1 MKEENKELIIHV
13 VCHTHDDPGWL
24 WTLDDYYMGTD
35 HCKVSVKRILDN
47 MVVSLSNNKDR
58 KFSYVEMSFFKKW
71 YDTQTDKIKQKV
83 KDFIK
88 EGRLEIINGGWV
100 MHDEA
105 GTYYKHLIDNMR
117 IGLKFLKEE
126 FNITPKIGW
135 FIDPFGHS
143 SATSHL
149 LSQMNFEKIV
159 LTRIDYLE
167 RKFRIDNH
175 NLEFI
180 YDPFGIGQNIFT
192 HISYHH
198 YNPRNILRHYPGDK
212 KIELNEE
219 ELKNVCEKF
228 YEEMLEE
235 RVGYRT
241 NNLLLY
247 YGEDFSFNEADI
259 NYENIEMIMNYVNNN
274 MKGKMKLI
282 YSTPTQYFDS
292 VLKSGVNFEKHSNYD
307 FFPYAD
313 NAHCYWTGYFT
324 SRANLKGLIKQLGL
338 YINITNRLLFEI
350 FMENDKNKIKNNKK
364 IIEKTI
370 ECIYLARGNL
380 GVLQHHD
387 AVTGTSKEK
396 TNKDYE
402 NMAINGV
409 EKLKR
414 YISLLVNIIGNEYPY
429 DISCGYEEELV
440 IDKKNDIENNFMIV
454 NPNLNGDHL
463 FNFRL
468 NILEGDDNNSYEFSL
483 RDGDNI
489 VIGNNIAFN
498 DVDIGLRYSSIQFN
512 KNLEKNVL
520 LYFLSISRTN
530 KVIEKKYFSNLKD
543 EKININSNALIFD
556 CNNLKFIKD
565 KNEFKLSHGYYTS
578 YDGSNSNI
586 RPEKS
591 NPDGAYIFAPCE
603 NELQTYQSIDKNK
616 SFYQQNNYYTSIV
629 LRYPNSYLIIIIQN
643 NNLNIYVE
651 SIFDPIPRKSDK
663 GFNYLLVLDSNIN
676 NINKEY
682 NQPQI
687 FTDSQGINMMQRIKD
702 TRPNYKYEL
711 TEKISSNFYPITS
724 VVSLFET
731 ENKKNKISIFS
742 DRAQSAGVIGKG
754 QIQLICQRFSTV
766 DDWKGVGEGLYEN
779 SSMNRFFPVK
789 HLISFDDKNH
799 SDYFNKTPF
808 ILSVENA
815 KNKKICS
822 NYDNIISGE
831 DSIDIEFEVKQYGE
845 IFVEVGN
852 VYCDYFG
859 EYGKENENI
868 KFNYHKGKIVEYNLN
883 GVDKLKE
890 IKSGEEISIKKQI
903 FKSFLIERNLE
914 E

>member
-1 MKEENKELIIHV
+1 MAEEDKELVIHV

-35 HCKVSVKRILDN
+35 DCKVSVKRILDN
-47 MVVSLSNNKDR
+47 MVVSLSNKKDR
-58 KFSYVEMSFFKKW
+58 KFSYVEMSFFKRW
-71 YDTQTDKIKQKV
+71 YDNQTDKIKQTV
-83 KDFIK
+83 KNFIK

-126 FNITPKIGW
+126 FNYTPKIGW

-143 SATSHL
+143 SANSHI

-167 RKFRIDNH
+167 KKYLIENH
-175 NLEFI
+175 NLEFF
-180 YDPFGIGQNIFT
+180 YDPFDLGQNIFT

-198 YNPRNILRHYPGDK
+198 YNPRIILRHYPGDK
-212 KIELNEE
+212 KIELNDE
-219 ELKNVCEKF
+219 ELKDVCEK
-228 YEEMLEE
+228 YYQEMLEE

-241 NNLLLY
+241 NNILLY
-247 YGEDFSFNEADI
+247 YGEDFAFNEADI

-274 MKGKMKLI
+274 MKGKMRMI
-282 YSTPTQYFDS
+282 YSTPTQYFES
-292 VLKSGVNFEKHSNYD
+292 VLKSGVKFEKRKNFD

-313 NAHCYWTGYFT
+313 NAHCYWTGYFS

-350 FMENDKNKIKNNKK
+350 YMGEKEKIKKNKK

-370 ECIYLARGNL
+370 ECVYFAREKL

-402 NMAINGV
+402 NMAIVGV
-409 EKLKR
+409 EKLKK
-414 YISLLVNIIGNEYPY
+414 YIILLINILGGEQPY
-429 DISCGYEEELV
+429 EISCGYEEEIV
-440 IDKKNDIENNFMIV
+440 IDKKNEIENNFIV
-454 NPNLNGDHL
+454 LNPNLEEDHF

-468 NILEGDDNNSYEFSL
+468 NILKENNNISYEFKIKE
-483 RDGDNI
+483 GDKNI
-489 VIGNNIAFN
+489 FGNNIAFN
-498 DVDIGLRYSSIQFN
+498 DIDIGLRYSSIQFN
-512 KNLEKNVL
+512 KPLKKNVL
-520 LYFLSISRTN
+520 ISSLLISRTD
-530 KVIEKKYFSNLKD
+530 KVIEKKYFLNLKD
-543 EKININSNALIFD
+543 EKININNGALIFD

-565 KNEFKLSHGYYTS
+565 KNEFSLSHGYYTS

-603 NELQTYQSIDKNK
+603 NELQKYESIDKNK
-616 SFYQQNNYYTSIV
+616 SFYQQNEHFTSIV
-629 LRYPNSYLIIIIQN
+629 LRYPKSYLIIIIQN
-643 NNLNIYVE
+643 NTLNIYTE
-651 SIFDPIPRKSDK
+651 SIFDPIPRKTDK

-687 FTDSQGINMMQRIKD
+687 FTDSQGINMIQRIKD
-702 TRPNYKYEL
+702 IRPNYKYEL
-711 TEKISSNFYPITS
+711 TEKVTSNFYPTTS
-724 VVSLFET
+724 MVSLYET

-742 DRAQSAGVIGKG
+742 DRAQSAGVVNKG

-779 SSMNRFFPVK
+779 SSMDRFFPVK
-789 HLISFDDKNH
+789 HLISFEDKNY
-799 SDYFNKTPF
+799 SDYFNKVPF
-808 ILSVENA
+808 ILSVENG
-815 KNKKICS
+815 KFEKIKS
-822 NYDNIISGE
+822 NFEKIISG
-831 DSIDIEFEVKQYGE
+831 DNSLDIEFEVKKYGQ
-845 IFVEVGN
+845 IFMEVAN
-852 VYCDYFG
+852 IYCDYFS
-859 EYGKENENI
+859 ECGKENGCI
-868 KFNYHKGKIVEYNLN
+868 KFNIDKGKLVEYNLN
-883 GVDKLKE
+883 GVDE
-890 IKSGEEISIKKQI
+890 IKEVKNGEEFTLKKQM
-903 FKSFLIERNLE
+903 FKSFLIGRDLK
-914 E
+914 

>member
-1 MKEENKELIIHV
+1 MSEENKELVIHV

-47 MVVSLSNNKDR
+47 MVVSLTNKKDR

-71 YDTQTDKIKQKV
+71 YDTQTDKIKQTV

-143 SATSHL
+143 SATSHI

-167 RKFRIDNH
+167 KKDRIENH

-180 YDPFGIGQNIFT
+180 YDPFGLGQKIFT

-198 YNPRNILRHYPGDK
+198 YNPRKILRNYPGDK
-212 KIELNEE
+212 KIELSEE
-219 ELKNVCEKF
+219 ELKDVCEKY
-228 YEEMLEE
+228 YEEMVEE

-241 NNLLLY
+241 NNILLY
-247 YGEDFSFNEADI
+247 YGEDFAFNEADI
-259 NYENIEMIMNYVNNN
+259 NYENIEMIMNYVNKN
-274 MKGKMKLI
+274 MKGKMKMI
-282 YSTPTQYFDS
+282 YSTPSQYFES
-292 VLKSGVNFEKHSNYD
+292 VLKSGAKFDTHSNYD

-313 NAHCYWTGYFT
+313 NAHCYWTGYFS

-338 YINITNRLLFEI
+338 YVNITNRLLFEI
-350 FMENDKNKIKNNKK
+350 FTGNEGKMKNNKK
-364 IIEKTI
+364 IIKKAI
-370 ECIYLARGNL
+370 DCIYFAREKL

-402 NMAINGV
+402 NMAIVGV
-409 EKLKR
+409 EKLKK
-414 YISLLVNIIGNEYPY
+414 YIYLLVNILGGSEKPY
-429 DISCGYEEELV
+429 DISCGYEEELTLDGQNEV
-440 IDKKNDIENNFMIV
+440 DNNFVII
-454 NPNLNGDHL
+454 NPNLNEDHF
-463 FNFRL
+463 FNYRL
-468 NILEGDDNNSYEFSL
+468 NIFKKDDKNSYEFKITE
-483 RDGDNI
+483 GDHI
-489 VIGNNIAFN
+489 LFGNNIAFN
-498 DVDIGLRYSSIQFN
+498 DVDIGLRYSSLQFN
-512 KNLEKNVL
+512 SSLEKNNL
-520 LYFLSISRTN
+520 FTGLSIARTN
-530 KVIEKKYFSNLKD
+530 KVIEKKYFSSLKE
-543 EKININSNALIFD
+543 EKININNGELIFD
-556 CNNLKFIKD
+556 CETLKFIKD
-565 KNEFKLSHGYYTS
+565 KNEFSLSHGYYTS
-578 YDGSNSNI
+578 YDGSNSKV

-603 NELQTYQSIDKNK
+603 NELQTYKSIDKNK
-616 SFYQQNNYYTSIV
+616 SFYQQNINYTSIV

-643 NNLNIYVE
+643 NNLNIYTE
-651 SIFDPIPRKSDK
+651 SIFDPIPRKTDTAY
-663 GFNYLLVLDSNIN
+663 NYLLVLNSNIN
-676 NINKEY
+676 NINEEY

-687 FTDSQGINMMQRIKD
+687 FTDSQGINMMKRIKD

-711 TEKISSNFYPITS
+711 TEKVSSNFYPITS
-724 VVSLFET
+724 VVSLHET
-731 ENKKNKISIFS
+731 NNKKNKISIYS
-742 DRAQSAGVIGKG
+742 DRAQSAGFLDKG

-779 SSMNRFFPVK
+779 SSMDRFFPVK
-789 HLISFDDKNH
+789 HVISFHDKNY
-799 SDYFNKTPF
+799 SDYFNKVPF
-808 ILSVENA
+808 ILSVENTE
-815 KNKKICS
+815 KFKVNSNLDKIITL
-822 NYDNIISGE
+822 DNTL
-831 DSIDIEFEVKQYGE
+831 DVEFEAKKYGE
-845 IFVEVGN
+845 IFIEIGN
-852 VYCDYFG
+852 VFCDYYN

-868 KFNYHKGKIVEYNLN
+868 KFNYDNGKIIEYNLN
-883 GVDKLKE
+883 GVDEVKN
-890 IKSGEEISIKKQI
+890 IKNGEEISIKKQM
-903 FKSFLIERNLE
+903 FKSFLLQRHLKK
-914 E
+914 

>member
-1 MKEENKELIIHV
+1 MSEENKELVIHV

-35 HCKVSVKRILDN
+35 HCKFSVKRILDN
-47 MVVSLSNNKDR
+47 MVVSLTNKKDR

-71 YDTQTDKIKQKV
+71 YDTQPEKIKQKV
-83 KDFIK
+83 KEFIK

-143 SATSHL
+143 SATSHI

-167 RKFRIDNH
+167 KQYRIDNH

-180 YDPFGIGQNIFT
+180 YDPFGLGQNIFT

-198 YNPRNILRHYPGDK
+198 YNPRKILRNYPGDK
-212 KIELNEE
+212 KIVLNDE
-219 ELKNVCEKF
+219 ELKDVCEKF
-228 YEEMLEE
+228 YQEMLEE
-235 RVGYRT
+235 RVGFRT
-241 NNLLLY
+241 NNILLY

-274 MKGKMKLI
+274 MKGKMKMI

-292 VLKSGVNFEKHSNYD
+292 VLKSGANFEKYSNYD

-313 NAHCYWTGYFT
+313 NAHCYWTGYFS

-338 YINITNRLLFEI
+338 YINMTNRLLFEL
-350 FMENDKNKIKNNKK
+350 FMDEENKIKENKK
-364 IIEKTI
+364 LIEKAI
-370 ECIYLARGNL
+370 ECIYFAREKL

-402 NMAINGV
+402 NMAILGV
-409 EKLKR
+409 EKLKK
-414 YISLLVNIIGNEYPY
+414 YINLLINILGGDFPY
-429 DISCGYEEELV
+429 EISCGYEEEIL
-440 IDKKNDIENNFMIV
+440 IEDTIENNFILI
-454 NPNLNGDHL
+454 NPNLSGEHL

-468 NILEGDDNNSYEFSL
+468 NIFKKNDNNSYEYNIK
-483 RDGDNI
+483 DGENNI
-489 VIGNNIAFN
+489 FGNNIAFN
-498 DVDIGLRYSSIQFN
+498 DVDIGLTYSSIQFS
-512 KNLEKNVL
+512 KVLEKNIL
-520 LYFLSISRTN
+520 TSSLSISRTD
-530 KVIEKKYFSNLKD
+530 KIIEKKYFVNLKD
-543 EKININSNALIFD
+543 EKININNGALIFD
-556 CNNLKFIKD
+556 FNNLKFIIN
-565 KNEFKLSHGYYTS
+565 KNEFSLSHGYYTS
-578 YDGSNSNI
+578 YDGSNSGI

-603 NELQTYQSIDKNK
+603 NELQKYDSIDKNK
-616 SFYQQNNYYTSIV
+616 SFYQFNEHYTSLV

-643 NNLNIYVE
+643 NNLNNIYTE
-651 SIFDPIPRKSDK
+651 SIFDPIPRKTDK

-687 FTDSQGINMMQRIKD
+687 FTDSQGINMIKRIKD

-711 TEKISSNFYPITS
+711 TEKVSSNFYPITT
-724 VVSLFET
+724 VASLYDI
-731 ENKKNKISIFS
+731 ENKKNKISIYS
-742 DRAQSAGVIGKG
+742 DRAQSAGVINKG

-779 SSMNRFFPVK
+779 SSMERFFPVK
-789 HLISFDDKNH
+789 HLISFSNKNY
-799 SDYFNKTPF
+799 SDYFNKVPF
-808 ILSVENA
+808 ILSNEKV
-815 KNKKICS
+815 KN
-822 NYDNIISGE
+822 NIIKSNFE
-831 DSIDIEFEVKQYGE
+831 KIILDDNSLDVEFEIKKYGE
-845 IFVEVGN
+845 IFIEIGN
-852 VYCDYFG
+852 IYCDYFD
-859 EYGKENENI
+859 EFGKNEE
-868 KFNYHKGKIVEYNLN
+868 KVQFNFNKGKIVEYNLN
-883 GVDKLKE
+883 GVDEIKE
-890 IKSGEEISIKKQI
+890 IKSGEFITVKKQM
-903 FKSFLIERNLE
+903 FKSFLIKRELKK
-914 E
+914 

>member
-1 MKEENKELIIHV
+1 MTEENKELVIHV

-47 MVVSLSNNKDR
+47 MVVSLTNKKDR

-71 YDTQTDKIKQKV
+71 YDTQPDKIKQKV
-83 KDFIK
+83 KEFIK

-105 GTYYKHLIDNMR
+105 GSYYKHLIDNMR

-143 SATSHL
+143 SATSHI

-167 RKFRIDNH
+167 KQYRIDNH

-180 YDPFGIGQNIFT
+180 YDPFGLGQNIFT

-198 YNPRNILRHYPGDK
+198 YNPRKILRHYPGDK
-212 KIELNEE
+212 KIELNDE
-219 ELKNVCEKF
+219 ELKDVCEK
-228 YEEMLEE
+228 YYQEMLEE

-241 NNLLLY
+241 NNILLY
-247 YGEDFSFNEADI
+247 YGEDFAFNEADI

-274 MKGKMKLI
+274 MKGKMKMI

-313 NAHCYWTGYFT
+313 NSHCYWTGYFS

-338 YINITNRLLFEI
+338 YINMTDRLLFEI
-350 FMENDKNKIKNNKK
+350 FMDEENKNKNNKK
-364 IIEKTI
+364 IIEKAI
-370 ECIYLARGNL
+370 ECVYFAREKL

-402 NMAINGV
+402 NMAIIGV
-409 EKLKR
+409 EKLKK
-414 YISLLVNIIGNEYPY
+414 YINLLMNILGGEFPFE
-429 DISCGYEEELV
+429 ISCGYEEEILV
-440 IDKKNDIENNFMIV
+440 ENGIENNFILI
-454 NPNLNGDHL
+454 NPNLCGGHF

-468 NILEGDDNNSYEFSL
+468 NILKNENFNSYEY
-483 RDGDNI
+483 NI
-489 VIGNNIAFN
+489 KEGENIIFGNNIAFN
-498 DVDIGLRYSSIQFN
+498 DIDTGLKYSSIQFN
-512 KNLEKNVL
+512 KILEKRIL
-520 LYFLSISRTN
+520 TSSLSISKTD
-530 KVIEKKYFSNLKD
+530 KIIEKNYFCNLKD
-543 EKININSNALIFD
+543 EKININNGALIFD
-556 CNNLKFIKD
+556 CINLKFIRDTK
-565 KNEFKLSHGYYTS
+565 EFSLSHGYYTS
-578 YDGSNSNI
+578 YDGSNSGI

-603 NELQTYQSIDKNK
+603 NELQTYESIDKNK
-616 SFYQQNNYYTSIV
+616 SFYQQNDIFTSIV

-643 NNLNIYVE
+643 YNLNNIYTE
-651 SIFDPIPRKSDK
+651 SIFDPIPRKTDK

-711 TEKISSNFYPITS
+711 TEKVSSNFYPITA
-724 VVSLFET
+724 VASLYDI
-731 ENKKNKISIFS
+731 ENKKNKISIYS
-742 DRAQSAGVIGKG
+742 DRAQSAGVVNKG
-754 QIQLICQRFSTV
+754 QIQLICQRFSIV

-789 HLISFDDKNH
+789 HLISFENKNY
-799 SDYFNKTPF
+799 SDYFNKSPF
-808 ILSVENA
+808 ILSVEKV
-815 KNKKICS
+815 KN
-822 NYDNIISGE
+822 N
-831 DSIDIEFEVKQYGE
+831 
-845 IFVEVGN
+845 
-852 VYCDYFG
+852 
-859 EYGKENENI
+859 NI
-868 KFNYHKGKIVEYNLN
+868 KSNLEKIILM
-883 GVDKLKE
+883 
-890 IKSGEEISIKKQI
+890 II
-903 FKSFLIERNLE
+903 FLI
-914 E
+914 

>member
-1 MKEENKELIIHV
+1 MTEENKELVIHV

-47 MVVSLSNNKDR
+47 MVVSLTNKKDR

-71 YDTQTDKIKQKV
+71 YDTQPDKIKQKV
-83 KDFIK
+83 KEFIK

-143 SATSHL
+143 SATSHI

-167 RKFRIDNH
+167 KQYRIDNH

-180 YDPFGIGQNIFT
+180 YDPFGLGQNIFT

-198 YNPRNILRHYPGDK
+198 YNPRKILRHYPGDK
-212 KIELNEE
+212 KIELNDE
-219 ELKNVCEKF
+219 ELKDVCEK
-228 YEEMLEE
+228 YYQEMLEE

-241 NNLLLY
+241 NNILLY
-247 YGEDFSFNEADI
+247 YGEDFAFNEADI

-274 MKGKMKLI
+274 MKGKMKMI

-313 NAHCYWTGYFT
+313 NSHCYWTGYFS

-338 YINITNRLLFEI
+338 YINMTNRLLFEL
-350 FMENDKNKIKNNKK
+350 FMDEENKNKSNKK
-364 IIEKTI
+364 IIEKAI
-370 ECIYLARGNL
+370 ECVYFAREKL

-402 NMAINGV
+402 NMAIIGV
-409 EKLKR
+409 EKLKK
-414 YISLLVNIIGNEYPY
+414 YINLLMNILGGEFPFE
-429 DISCGYEEELV
+429 ISCGYEEEILV
-440 IDKKNDIENNFMIV
+440 ENSIENNFILI
-454 NPNLNGDHL
+454 NPNLCGGYF

-468 NILEGDDNNSYEFSL
+468 NILKNENFNSYEY
-483 RDGDNI
+483 NI
-489 VIGNNIAFN
+489 KEGENIIFGNNIAFN
-498 DVDIGLRYSSIQFN
+498 DIDTGLKYSSIQFN
-512 KNLEKNVL
+512 KILEKHIL
-520 LYFLSISRTN
+520 TSSLSISKTD
-530 KVIEKKYFSNLKD
+530 KIIEKNYFCNLKD
-543 EKININSNALIFD
+543 EKININNGALIFD
-556 CNNLKFIKD
+556 CINLKFIRD
-565 KNEFKLSHGYYTS
+565 KKEFSLSHGYYTS
-578 YDGSNSNI
+578 YDGSNSGI

-603 NELQTYQSIDKNK
+603 NELQTYESIDKNK
-616 SFYQQNNYYTSIV
+616 SFYQQNDIFTSIV

-643 NNLNIYVE
+643 YNLNNIYTE
-651 SIFDPIPRKSDK
+651 SIFDPIPRKTDK

-687 FTDSQGINMMQRIKD
+687 LTDSQGINMMQRIKD

-711 TEKISSNFYPITS
+711 TEKVSSNFYPITA
-724 VVSLFET
+724 VASLYDID
-731 ENKKNKISIFS
+731 NKKNKISIYS
-742 DRAQSAGVIGKG
+742 DRAQSAGVVNKG

-789 HLISFDDKNH
+789 HLISFENKNY
-799 SDYFNKTPF
+799 SDYFNKSPF
-808 ILSVENA
+808 ILSVEKV
-815 KNKKICS
+815 KNNNIKS
-822 NYDNIISGE
+822 NLEKIIS
-831 DSIDIEFEVKQYGE
+831 DDYSLDLEFEVKKYGE
-845 IFVEVGN
+845 IFIEVGN
-852 VYCDYFG
+852 LYCDYFD
-859 EYGKENENI
+859 EFGKNEANI
-868 KFNYHKGKIVEYNLN
+868 KFNVKKGKLVEYNLN
-883 GVDKLKE
+883 GVEEIKE
-890 IKSGEEISIKKQI
+890 IKDGESITVKKQM
-903 FKSFLIERNLE
+903 FKSFLIERDLKE
-914 E
+914 

>member
-1 MKEENKELIIHV
+1 MSQQNEELIIHV

-35 HCKVSVKRILDN
+35 DCKVSVKRILDN
-47 MVVSLSNNKDR
+47 MLVSLSNNKER

-71 YDTQTDKIKQKV
+71 YDTQTEKIKQKV

-143 SATSHL
+143 SATSHI

-167 RKFRIDNH
+167 KKYRIENH
-175 NLEFI
+175 NLEFN

-212 KIELNEE
+212 KIVLNDE
-219 ELKNVCEKF
+219 ELKNVCEKY

-235 RVGYRT
+235 RVGFRT
-241 NNLLLY
+241 NNILLY

-259 NYENIEMIMNYVNNN
+259 NYENIEMIMNYVNTN
-274 MKGKMKLI
+274 MKGKMKMI

-292 VLKSGVNFEKHSNYD
+292 VLKSGATFEKHSNYD

-350 FMENDKNKIKNNKK
+350 FMSEKNKIEKNKK
-364 IIEKTI
+364 ILEKTI
-370 ECIYLARGNL
+370 ECVYFAREKL

-402 NMAINGV
+402 NMAIIGV
-409 EKLKR
+409 EKLKK
-414 YISLLVNIIGNEYPY
+414 YINLLVNILGDEIPFE
-429 DISCGYEEELV
+429 ISCGYEEEINADNL
-440 IDKKNDIENNFMIV
+440 NDNNFMIV

-468 NILEGDDNNSYEFSL
+468 NIYNENDNNSYEFNIKE
-483 RDGDNI
+483 GDDI
-489 VIGNNIAFN
+489 IFGNNVAFN
-498 DVDIGLRYSSIQFN
+498 DIDIGLKYSSLQFN
-512 KNLEKNVL
+512 KKLEKNIL
-520 LYFLSISRTN
+520 ISALSISRTN
-530 KVIEKKYFSNLKD
+530 KIIEKKYFSNLKD
-543 EKININSNALIFD
+543 EKININNGALIFD
-556 CNNLKFIKD
+556 CNNLKFTKD
-565 KNEFKLSHGYYTS
+565 KNEFSLSHGYYTS
-578 YDGSNSNI
+578 YDGSNSKV
-586 RPEKS
+586 RPDRS

-603 NELQTYQSIDKNK
+603 NELQRYESIDKNK
-616 SFYQQNNYYTSIV
+616 SFYQKNENYTSII
-629 LRYPNSYLIIIIQN
+629 LRYPNSYLIIIIHN
-643 NNLNIYVE
+643 NTLNIYTE
-651 SIFDPIPRKSDK
+651 SIFDPIPRKTDK

-676 NINKEY
+676 NLSKEY

-687 FTDSQGINMMQRIKD
+687 FTDSQGINMIQRIKD

-711 TEKISSNFYPITS
+711 TEQVSSNFYPITS
-724 VVSLFET
+724 VVSLNET
-731 ENKKNKISIFS
+731 ENKKNKINIFS
-742 DRAQSAGVIGKG
+742 DRAQSAGVVNKG

-789 HLISFDDKNH
+789 HLITFDDKNN
-799 SDYFNKTPF
+799 SDYFNKVPF
-808 ILSVENA
+808 ILSVENF
-815 KNKKICS
+815 KNSKISS
-822 NYDNIISGE
+822 NFDKIISVDNE
-831 DSIDIEFEVKQYGE
+831 VDIEFEVKKYKE

-859 EYGKENENI
+859 DFGKENENI
-868 KFNYHKGKIVEYNLN
+868 KFNFDKGIIKEYNLN
-883 GVDKLKE
+883 GVDEIKE
-890 IKSGEEISIKKQI
+890 VKSGEEFTIKKQM
-903 FKSFLIERNLE
+903 FKSFLIDRDLKE
-914 E
+914 

>member
-1 MKEENKELIIHV
+1 MTEENKELVIHV

-47 MVVSLSNNKDR
+47 MVVSLTNKKDR

-71 YDTQTDKIKQKV
+71 YDTQPDKIKEKV
-83 KDFIK
+83 KEFIK

-143 SATSHL
+143 SATSHI

-167 RKFRIDNH
+167 KQYRIDNH

-180 YDPFGIGQNIFT
+180 YDPFGLGQNIFT

-198 YNPRNILRHYPGDK
+198 YNPRKILRHYPGDK
-212 KIELNEE
+212 KIELNDE
-219 ELKNVCEKF
+219 ELKDVCEK
-228 YEEMLEE
+228 YYQEMLEE

-241 NNLLLY
+241 NNILLY
-247 YGEDFSFNEADI
+247 YGEDFAFNEADI

-274 MKGKMKLI
+274 MKGKMKMI

-313 NAHCYWTGYFT
+313 NSHCYWTGYFS

-338 YINITNRLLFEI
+338 YINMTNRLLFEL
-350 FMENDKNKIKNNKK
+350 FMDEENKNKSNKK
-364 IIEKTI
+364 IIEKAI
-370 ECIYLARGNL
+370 ECVYFAREKL

-402 NMAINGV
+402 NMAIIGV
-409 EKLKR
+409 EKLKK
-414 YISLLVNIIGNEYPY
+414 YINLLMNILGGEFPFE
-429 DISCGYEEELV
+429 ISCGYEEEILV
-440 IDKKNDIENNFMIV
+440 ENSIENNFILI
-454 NPNLNGDHL
+454 NPNLCGGYF

-468 NILEGDDNNSYEFSL
+468 NILKNENFNSYEY
-483 RDGDNI
+483 NI
-489 VIGNNIAFN
+489 KEGENIIFGNNIAFN
-498 DVDIGLRYSSIQFN
+498 DIDTGLKYSSIQFN
-512 KNLEKNVL
+512 KILEKHIL
-520 LYFLSISRTN
+520 TSSLSISKTD
-530 KVIEKKYFSNLKD
+530 KIIEKNYFCNLKD
-543 EKININSNALIFD
+543 EKININNGALIFD
-556 CNNLKFIKD
+556 CINLKFIRD
-565 KNEFKLSHGYYTS
+565 KKEFSLSHGYYTS
-578 YDGSNSNI
+578 YDGSNSGI

-603 NELQTYQSIDKNK
+603 NELQTYESIDKNK
-616 SFYQQNNYYTSIV
+616 SFYQQNDIFTSIV

-643 NNLNIYVE
+643 YNLNNIYTE
-651 SIFDPIPRKSDK
+651 SIFDPIPRKTDK

-711 TEKISSNFYPITS
+711 TEKVSSNFYPITA
-724 VVSLFET
+724 VASLYDID
-731 ENKKNKISIFS
+731 NKKNKISIYS
-742 DRAQSAGVIGKG
+742 DRAQSAGVVNKG

-789 HLISFDDKNH
+789 HLISFENKNY
-799 SDYFNKTPF
+799 SDYFNKSPF
-808 ILSVENA
+808 ILSVEKV
-815 KNKKICS
+815 KNNNIKS
-822 NYDNIISGE
+822 NLEKIIS
-831 DSIDIEFEVKQYGE
+831 DDYSLDLEFEVKKYGE
-845 IFVEVGN
+845 IFIEVGN
-852 VYCDYFG
+852 LYCDYFD
-859 EYGKENENI
+859 EFGKNEANI
-868 KFNYHKGKIVEYNLN
+868 KFNVKKGKLVEYNLN
-883 GVDKLKE
+883 GVEEIKE
-890 IKSGEEISIKKQI
+890 IKDGESITVKKQM
-903 FKSFLIERNLE
+903 FKSFLIERDLKE
-914 E
+914 

>member
-1 MKEENKELIIHV
+1 
-13 VCHTHDDPGWL
+13 
-24 WTLDDYYMGTD
+24 
-35 HCKVSVKRILDN
+35 
-47 MVVSLSNNKDR
+47 
-58 KFSYVEMSFFKKW
+58 
-71 YDTQTDKIKQKV
+71 
-83 KDFIK
+83 
-88 EGRLEIINGGWV
+88 
-100 MHDEA
+100 
-105 GTYYKHLIDNMR
+105 
-117 IGLKFLKEE
+117 
-126 FNITPKIGW
+126 
-135 FIDPFGHS
+135 
-143 SATSHL
+143 
-149 LSQMNFEKIV
+149 
-159 LTRIDYLE
+159 
-167 RKFRIDNH
+167 
-175 NLEFI
+175 
-180 YDPFGIGQNIFT
+180 
-192 HISYHH
+192 
-198 YNPRNILRHYPGDK
+198 
-212 KIELNEE
+212 
-219 ELKNVCEKF
+219 
-228 YEEMLEE
+228 
-235 RVGYRT
+235 
-241 NNLLLY
+241 
-247 YGEDFSFNEADI
+247 
-259 NYENIEMIMNYVNNN
+259 
-274 MKGKMKLI
+274 
-282 YSTPTQYFDS
+282 
-292 VLKSGVNFEKHSNYD
+292 
-307 FFPYAD
+307 
-313 NAHCYWTGYFT
+313 
-324 SRANLKGLIKQLGL
+324 
-338 YINITNRLLFEI
+338 
-350 FMENDKNKIKNNKK
+350 
-364 IIEKTI
+364 
-370 ECIYLARGNL
+370 
-380 GVLQHHD
+380 
-387 AVTGTSKEK
+387 
-396 TNKDYE
+396 
-402 NMAINGV
+402 MAINGV

-414 YISLLVNIIGNEYPY
+414 YISLLVNIIGGEYPY

-440 IDKKNDIENNFMIV
+440 IDKKNDIDNNFMIV

-483 RDGDNI
+483 RDGDNT
-489 VIGNNIAFN
+489 VFGNNIAFN

-512 KNLEKNVL
+512 KTLEKNVL
-520 LYFLSISRTN
+520 LYLLSISRTN

-543 EKININSNALIFD
+543 EKININNNALIFD

-578 YDGSNSNI
+578 YDGSNSDI

-629 LRYPNSYLIIIIQN
+629 LRFPNSYLIIIIQN

-731 ENKKNKISIFS
+731 ENKKNKINIFS

-831 DSIDIEFEVKQYGE
+831 DSIDIEFEVKKYGE

-868 KFNYHKGKIVEYNLN
+868 KFNYNKGKIVEYNLN
-883 GVDKLKE
+883 GVDEIKE
-890 IKSGEEISIKKQI
+890 IKSGEEISIKKQM
-903 FKSFLIERNLE
+903 FKSFLIERDLKE
-914 E
+914 

>member
-1 MKEENKELIIHV
+1 MTEENKELVIHV

-47 MVVSLSNNKDR
+47 MVVSLTNKKDR

-71 YDTQTDKIKQKV
+71 YDTQPDKIKQKV
-83 KDFIK
+83 KEFIK

-143 SATSHL
+143 SATSHI

-167 RKFRIDNH
+167 KQYRIDNH

-180 YDPFGIGQNIFT
+180 YDPFGLGQNIFT

-198 YNPRNILRHYPGDK
+198 YNPRKILRHYPGDK
-212 KIELNEE
+212 KIELNDE
-219 ELKNVCEKF
+219 ELKDVCEK
-228 YEEMLEE
+228 YYQEMLEE

-241 NNLLLY
+241 NNILLY
-247 YGEDFSFNEADI
+247 YGEDFAFNEADI

-274 MKGKMKLI
+274 MKGKMKMI

-313 NAHCYWTGYFT
+313 NSHCYWTGYFS

-338 YINITNRLLFEI
+338 YINMTNRLLFEL
-350 FMENDKNKIKNNKK
+350 FMDEENKNKSNKK
-364 IIEKTI
+364 IIEKAI
-370 ECIYLARGNL
+370 ECVYFAREKL

-402 NMAINGV
+402 NMAIIGV
-409 EKLKR
+409 EKLKK
-414 YISLLVNIIGNEYPY
+414 YINLLMNILGGEFPFE
-429 DISCGYEEELV
+429 ISCGYEEEILV
-440 IDKKNDIENNFMIV
+440 ENSIENNFILI
-454 NPNLNGDHL
+454 NPNLCGGYF

-468 NILEGDDNNSYEFSL
+468 NILKNENFNSYEY
-483 RDGDNI
+483 NI
-489 VIGNNIAFN
+489 KEGENIIFGNNIAFN
-498 DVDIGLRYSSIQFN
+498 DIDTGLKYSSIQFN
-512 KNLEKNVL
+512 KILEKHIL
-520 LYFLSISRTN
+520 TSSLSISKTD
-530 KVIEKKYFSNLKD
+530 KIIEKNYFCNLKD
-543 EKININSNALIFD
+543 EKININNGALIFD
-556 CNNLKFIKD
+556 CINLKFIRD
-565 KNEFKLSHGYYTS
+565 KKEFSLSHGYYTS
-578 YDGSNSNI
+578 YDGSNSGI

-603 NELQTYQSIDKNK
+603 NELQTYESIDKNK
-616 SFYQQNNYYTSIV
+616 SFYQQNDIFTSIV
-629 LRYPNSYLIIIIQN
+629 LRCPNSYLIIIIQN
-643 NNLNIYVE
+643 YNLNNIYTE
-651 SIFDPIPRKSDK
+651 SIFDPIPRKTDK

-711 TEKISSNFYPITS
+711 TEKVSSNFYPITA
-724 VVSLFET
+724 VASLYDID
-731 ENKKNKISIFS
+731 NKKNKISIYS
-742 DRAQSAGVIGKG
+742 DRAQSAGVVNKG

-789 HLISFDDKNH
+789 HLISFENKNY
-799 SDYFNKTPF
+799 SDYFNKSPF
-808 ILSVENA
+808 ILSVEKV
-815 KNKKICS
+815 KNNNIKS
-822 NYDNIISGE
+822 NLEKIIS
-831 DSIDIEFEVKQYGE
+831 DDYSLDLEFEVKKYGE
-845 IFVEVGN
+845 IFIEVGN
-852 VYCDYFG
+852 LYCDYFD
-859 EYGKENENI
+859 EFGKNEANI
-868 KFNYHKGKIVEYNLN
+868 KFNVKKGKLVEYNLN
-883 GVDKLKE
+883 GVEEIKE
-890 IKSGEEISIKKQI
+890 IKDGESITVKKQM
-903 FKSFLIERNLE
+903 FKSFLIERDLKE
-914 E
+914 

>member
-1 MKEENKELIIHV
+1 MTEENKELVIHV

-47 MVVSLSNNKDR
+47 MVVSLTNKKDR

-71 YDTQTDKIKQKV
+71 YDTQPDKIKQKV
-83 KDFIK
+83 KEFIK

-143 SATSHL
+143 SATSHI

-167 RKFRIDNH
+167 KQYRIDNH

-180 YDPFGIGQNIFT
+180 YDPFGLGQNIFT

-198 YNPRNILRHYPGDK
+198 YNPRKILRHYPGDK
-212 KIELNEE
+212 KIELNDE
-219 ELKNVCEKF
+219 ELKDVCEK
-228 YEEMLEE
+228 YYQEMLEE

-241 NNLLLY
+241 NNILLY
-247 YGEDFSFNEADI
+247 YGEDFAFNEADI

-274 MKGKMKLI
+274 MKGKMKMI
-282 YSTPTQYFDS
+282 YSTPTQYFGS

-313 NAHCYWTGYFT
+313 NSHCYWTGYFS

-338 YINITNRLLFEI
+338 YINMTNRLLFEL
-350 FMENDKNKIKNNKK
+350 FMDEENKNKSNKK
-364 IIEKTI
+364 IIEKAI
-370 ECIYLARGNL
+370 ECVYFAREKL

-402 NMAINGV
+402 NMAIIGV
-409 EKLKR
+409 EKLKK
-414 YISLLVNIIGNEYPY
+414 YINLLMNILGGEFPFE
-429 DISCGYEEELV
+429 ISCGYEEEILV
-440 IDKKNDIENNFMIV
+440 ENSIENNFILI
-454 NPNLNGDHL
+454 NPNLCGGYF

-468 NILEGDDNNSYEFSL
+468 NILKNENFNSYEY
-483 RDGDNI
+483 NI
-489 VIGNNIAFN
+489 KEGENIIFGNNIAFN
-498 DVDIGLRYSSIQFN
+498 DIDTGLKYSSIQFN
-512 KNLEKNVL
+512 KILEKHIL
-520 LYFLSISRTN
+520 TSSLSISKTD
-530 KVIEKKYFSNLKD
+530 KIIEKNYFCNLKD
-543 EKININSNALIFD
+543 EKININNGALIFD
-556 CNNLKFIKD
+556 CINLKFIRD
-565 KNEFKLSHGYYTS
+565 KKEFSLSHGYYTS
-578 YDGSNSNI
+578 YDGSNSGI

-603 NELQTYQSIDKNK
+603 NELQTYESIDKNK
-616 SFYQQNNYYTSIV
+616 SFYQQNDIFTSIV

-643 NNLNIYVE
+643 YNLNNIYTE
-651 SIFDPIPRKSDK
+651 SIFDPIPRKTDK

-711 TEKISSNFYPITS
+711 TEKVSSNFYPITA
-724 VVSLFET
+724 VASLYDID
-731 ENKKNKISIFS
+731 NKKNKISIYS
-742 DRAQSAGVIGKG
+742 DRAQSAGVVNKG

-789 HLISFDDKNH
+789 HLISFENKNY
-799 SDYFNKTPF
+799 SDYFNKSPF
-808 ILSVENA
+808 ILSVEKV
-815 KNKKICS
+815 KNNNIKS
-822 NYDNIISGE
+822 NLEKIIS
-831 DSIDIEFEVKQYGE
+831 DDYSLDLEFEVKKYGE
-845 IFVEVGN
+845 IFIEVGN
-852 VYCDYFG
+852 LYCDYFD
-859 EYGKENENI
+859 EFGKNEANI
-868 KFNYHKGKIVEYNLN
+868 KFNVKKGKLVEYNLN
-883 GVDKLKE
+883 GVEEIKE
-890 IKSGEEISIKKQI
+890 IKDGESITVKKQM
-903 FKSFLIERNLE
+903 FKSFLIERDLKE
-914 E
+914 